1 MGRDEVLQHRKA
13 LLEVREDRVLD
24 DLLTALDT
32 RFLRLG
38 HKTTHTRELTNLLLR
53 TAGTRVEHHV
63 YGVEAVLIA
72 FQGRDNRVGQLVIDI
87 RPDIDYLV
95 ITLVV
100 RDKTHVVVAYHGIG
114 RGIALVDELLLLPGD
129 DHSIEVER
137 QTALECH
144 AVTHVLDIVEERS
157 HLVGTGL
164 LHDHGDDVAQ
174 RALRKH
180 LVDISHLLGYDLIE
194 EDTADSSLL
203 QHLYG
208 LSVLVQIAHHAL
220 NDGMQ
225 VGTLLVVGDDRLL
238 GAVEHMTCALDS
250 GTRLGNIVQTEDH
263 ILRRHGNRRTVGGVE
278 DVVRTEHKQLSLQY
292 GGIAQRQV
300 HGHLVAV
307 EVGVERRTCQR
318 VELHCLTLDQ
328 LGLESLNTQTVKG
341 RGTVHKYRMTLDD
354 ILQYAPD
361 DGVLAVDDLLG
372 RLDRLDDTALDELTY
387 DERLVELGRHILRDT
402 HLVHLQLGTYD
413 DDRTRRVV
421 DTLTQKVLAE
431 TSLLTF
437 ERVRE
442 RLQRTVRLVL
452 DGIALARVVEQ
463 RVDGLLQHTL
473 LVAQDDF
480 GSLDLDKTLQAVV
493 ADDDATAQLG
503 RDDRNIGQHH
513 PLGFVLAVRGAERLD
528 DVQALQR
535 LALTLLRRLFRS
547 LVAQGI

>member
-1 MGRDEVLQHRKA
+1 M
-13 LLEVREDRVLD
+13 
-24 DLLTALDT
+24 
-32 RFLRLG
+32 
-38 HKTTHTRELTNLLLR
+38 
-53 TAGTRVEHHV
+53 
-63 YGVEAVLIA
+63 
-72 FQGRDNRVGQLVIDI
+72 
-87 RPDIDYLV
+87 
-95 ITLVV
+95 
-100 RDKTHVVVAYHGIG
+100 
-114 RGIALVDELLLLPGD
+114 
-129 DHSIEVER
+129 
-137 QTALECH
+137 
-144 AVTHVLDIVEERS
+144 
-157 HLVGTGL
+157 
-164 LHDHGDDVAQ
+164 
-174 RALRKH
+174 
-180 LVDISHLLGYDLIE
+180 
-194 EDTADSSLL
+194 
-203 QHLYG
+203 
-208 LSVLVQIAHHAL
+208 
-220 NDGMQ
+220 
-225 VGTLLVVGDDRLL
+225 
-238 GAVEHMTCALDS
+238 
-250 GTRLGNIVQTEDH
+250 
-263 ILRRHGNRRTVGGVE
+263 
-278 DVVRTEHKQLSLQY
+278 
-292 GGIAQRQV
+292 
-300 HGHLVAV
+300 
-307 EVGVERRTCQR
+307 
-318 VELHCLTLDQ
+318 ELHCLTLDQ

-387 DERLVELGRHILRDT
+387 DELGRHILRDT

-493 ADDDATAQLG
+493 ADDDATVEVVKIRRRETAAVQRHQRAQLG